1 MTIYNIGVFMEVSK
15 GIFALVS
22 RFLIMGLQGLS
33 FGTKFLICWAPYK
46 SLMFEPHKI
55 LRKEIFLFF

>member
-1 MTIYNIGVFMEVSK
+1 MEVSK